1 VAAPKELLVGYFVR
15 LVLKFVV
22 IALAI
27 WLAVLVVPGLAFLG
41 SPVDFLLITAI
52 FWLINTFVKPIVK
65 LLSLPF
71 VVLTFGL
78 FIFLINF
85 LFFWGLVWISG
96 FWDLGLV
103 SDGIVATFLGSVVVS
118 VVSTVLNWF
127 VD

>member
-1 VAAPKELLVGYFVR
+1 MGHFLR

-41 SPVDFLLITAI
+41 SPVDFLLIAAI

-78 FIFLINF
+78 LIFVINF
-85 LFFWGLVWISG
+85 IFFWGLIWLAG
-96 FWDLGLV
+96 YWDLGLV
-103 SDGIVATFLGSVVVS
+103 SDGLIATFLGSVVVS